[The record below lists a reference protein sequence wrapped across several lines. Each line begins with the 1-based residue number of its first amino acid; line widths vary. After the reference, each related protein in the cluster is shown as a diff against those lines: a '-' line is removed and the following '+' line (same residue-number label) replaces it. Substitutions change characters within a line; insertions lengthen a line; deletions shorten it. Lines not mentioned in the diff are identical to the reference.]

1 MVFWRNISLFSI
13 GSIGAIEA
21 DCTGRS
27 VTWTVLGNGY

>member
-1 MVFWRNISLFSI
+1 MVFWHNISLFSI
-13 GSIGAIEA
+13 GSIGAIA